1 MAGLI
6 VETALLGVALTASSP
21 IAVMGVLVMMP
32 STPHGM
38 RSAVAFVA
46 GWCAALLVIGLAVIY
61 GSRSVDFGE
70 GSSGSAVTAG
80 LQLGLG
86 VASLSYAFVRYRRL
100 RAGGTPPPP
109 KWLARA
115 GQVPPLAA
123 FGLGA
128 LLPYYVVALACL
140 GEILEAGVSQTSQ
153 LIAYLVF
160 VAVTTGLLASPLL
173 VVAFARDR
181 SDERLSAM
189 RAWLDRN
196 SQLMI
201 TVLVAGIGVLLVV
214 RGALG
219 LLNN

>member
-1 MAGLI
+1 MGGMVIEA
-6 VETALLGVALTASSP
+6 ALLGVVLTGSSP

-46 GWCAALLVIGLAVIY
+46 GWCAVLLLIGLVVIY
-61 GSRSVDFGE
+61 GTRAVDFGE
-70 GSSGSAVTAG
+70 GSSASAVAAA

-86 VASLSYAFVRYRRL
+86 VASLGYAFVRYRRL
-100 RAGGTPPPP
+100 RTGGTPPPP

-140 GEILEAGVSQTSQ
+140 GDLIQAGLTQTAE

-173 VVAFARDR
+173 VIAFARDR
-181 SDERLSAM
+181 SDERLAAM
-189 RAWLDRN
+189 HAWLDRN